1 MKITSTAQAR
11 KVLEVGMIVY
21 WGDGYLKVLELN
33 DDEVSYVDVEYDE
46 DIQDYK
52 EVGKVYHH
60 RTYTDFIG
68 NEI

>member
-33 DDEVSYVDVEYDE
+33 DSDVKYIDVEYNE
-46 DIQDYK
+46 DIQDY
-52 EVGKVYHH
+52 EEIGKAGY

-68 NEI
+68 NEA